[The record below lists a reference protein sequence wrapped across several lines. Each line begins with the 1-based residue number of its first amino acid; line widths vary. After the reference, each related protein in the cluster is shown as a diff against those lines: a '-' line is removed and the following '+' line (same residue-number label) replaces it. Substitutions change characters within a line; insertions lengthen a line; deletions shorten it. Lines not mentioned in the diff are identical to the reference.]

1 MVTTDHNCDIVL
13 ISGSK
18 NPGLVNVTIM
28 SKDESWI
35 GGETKFLYV
44 DRFTREELLLQL
56 VKDSEMQRKMF
67 ECMYKGISSDLQTS
81 DPSGKAL
88 PGRFIYSF

>member
-1 MVTTDHNCDIVL
+1 
-13 ISGSK
+13 
-18 NPGLVNVTIM
+18 M
-28 SKDESWI
+28 SEDESWM

-56 VKDSEMQRKMF
+56 VTDSEMQRNMF
-67 ECMYKGISSDLQTS
+67 GYMHKGIVSDLQTS

-88 PGRFIYSF
+88 PGRLIWVSSV

>member
-1 MVTTDHNCDIVL
+1 
-13 ISGSK
+13 
-18 NPGLVNVTIM
+18 M
-28 SKDESWI
+28 SEDKSWM

-56 VKDSEMQRKMF
+56 VTDSEMQRKMF
-67 ECMYKGISSDLQTS
+67 ECMHKGISSDLQTS
-81 DPSGKAL
+81 DPCGEAL

>member
-1 MVTTDHNCDIVL
+1 
-13 ISGSK
+13 
-18 NPGLVNVTIM
+18 M

-35 GGETKFLYV
+35 GGKTKFLYV

-56 VKDSEMQRKMF
+56 LKESEMQSKMC
-67 ECMYKGISSDLQTS
+67 ECMHKGITSDLQTS